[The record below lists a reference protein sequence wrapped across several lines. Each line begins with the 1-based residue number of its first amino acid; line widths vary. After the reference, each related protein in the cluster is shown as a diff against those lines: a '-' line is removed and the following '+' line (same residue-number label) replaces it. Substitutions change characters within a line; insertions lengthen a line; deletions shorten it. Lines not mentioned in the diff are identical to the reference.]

1 MTDATPR
8 RTTFLFDLD
17 GTLIDSIDLIWRSY
31 VHAILHH
38 FQRTPSRDEWKAG
51 LGRPLRWQFGQLT
64 SDVAEIDAL
73 IATYRKY
80 NFEWHDR
87 LVVPYP
93 HVHETLRELRVRGVR
108 VGVVTSKL
116 RAGAERGLKHCGL
129 TEFVDAIVGADE
141 VTHAKPHR
149 EPVDLALARLDAQ
162 ASDAVMIGDS
172 PHDIRSGLDAG
183 THTAGVLWGPFVE
196 ADFAEAIPHRYLRTL
211 PELLTL

>member
-1 MTDATPR
+1 MTDSTPQ
-8 RTTFLFDLD
+8 RTAFLFDLD

-31 VHAILHH
+31 VHAIEQH
-38 FQRTPSRDEWKAG
+38 FSRTPTRDEWKAG

-64 SDVAEIDAL
+64 SDLAEIDAL

-93 HVHETLRELRVRGVR
+93 HVHETLRELRERGVR
-108 VGVVTSKL
+108 IGVVTSKL

-141 VTHAKPHR
+141 VTNAKPHR
-149 EPVDLALARLDAQ
+149 EPVELALSRLGAQ
-162 ASDAVMIGDS
+162 ARDAVMIGDS

-196 ADFAEAIPHRYLRTL
+196 ADFVDAPPHRYLRTL
-211 PELLTL
+211 PELLEI